1 MKTKGERA
9 FNRMER
15 KNVRIEKK
23 VGGLNKRANKITD
36 KASSSYTVTMGDKTA
51 SIKTVDRSKLTKGQ
65 NNRVDRITSRVK
77 TLNNKKVLSPA
88 ESISSGKVKNL
99 SDMKDGSR
107 KDRRAYK
114 SVMKNSESNKIP
126 AGKIT
131 TGPIKSNTSQAD
143 KFNKIKENTGE
154 KKTIRFKF

>member
-1 MKTKGERA
+1 MKTKGDRA

-15 KNVRIEKK
+15 KNSRIEKR

-65 NNRVDRITSRVK
+65 NNRVDRITSRAK
-77 TLNNKKVLSPA
+77 TLSDKKVLSPA
-88 ESISSGKVKNL
+88 EAISSGKTKNL

-114 SVMKNSESNKIP
+114 SFMKNSESSKVP
-126 AGKIT
+126 VGKIT

-143 KFNKIKENTGE
+143 KFNKLKENTKE
-154 KKTIRFKF
+154 RKTIRLKF

>member
-1 MKTKGERA
+1 MKTKGDRA

-15 KNVRIEKK
+15 KNSRIDKK
-23 VGGLNKRANKITD
+23 VSSLNKRSTRITD
-36 KASSSYTVTMGDKTA
+36 KASSTNTLVMNGMTA
-51 SIKTVDRSKLTKGQ
+51 NLKTVDRSKLS
-65 NNRVDRITSRVK
+65 DRQ
-77 TLNNKKVLSPA
+77 NKKVDRLKSRARTLNEKKRSLDPS
-88 ESISSGKVKNL
+88 EMKVKNL

-114 SVMKNSESNKIP
+114 SFMKNSESSKVP
-126 AGKIT
+126 VGKIT

-143 KFNKIKENTGE
+143 KFNKIKESAGE

>member
-1 MKTKGERA
+1 MKTKGDRA

-15 KNVRIEKK
+15 KNSRIEKR
-23 VGGLNKRANKITD
+23 VGGLNKRTNKITD

-65 NNRVDRITSRVK
+65 NNRVDRMTSRAK
-77 TLNNKKVLSPA
+77 TLNEKKVLSPA
-88 ESISSGKVKNL
+88 EAISSGKTKNL
-99 SDMKDGSR
+99 SDMKNGSR

-114 SVMKNSESNKIP
+114 SVMKNSESSKIP
-126 AGKIT
+126 TGKIT

-143 KFNKIKENTGE
+143 KFNKLKDSTEE
-154 KKTIRFKF
+154 KRTIRFKF